1 MDFPLDSFGP
11 HIQDVFEHAE
21 HLLNLLDEKRFL
33 YVVLAFYSVVYVAR
47 WAIGKVQHPP
57 ELG

>member
-11 HIQDVFEHAE
+11 HIQDIFEHAE

-33 YVVLAFYSVVYVAR
+33 YVILVFYLVASIAR
-47 WAIGKVQHPP
+47 WAIGKLQNPP